1 MILNNTKKEEKKEQ
15 KQIFSFQ
22 KKNIETPDLLPF
34 SQYKNNCFVKQNFK
48 YVDILKLICKDVL
61 SLSQDS
67 QDTINYTYEK
77 FYRTYGGD
85 IKIIGI
91 NTPVDT
97 TSNQEYIK
105 HKLAKTN
112 NSVKKMFLEEE
123 LSQERLAG
131 EMLTQR
137 DYYIMFFFDS
147 IKEHDKA
154 IEDCCYTL
162 GHHFL
167 VEKISQS
174 EKESVL
180 YKLCNKNVPLDIDK
194 IKSIKLPK
202 QSAID
207 KYVDEK
213 GFDPYLIARI
223 QPQGGITF
231 KDDKYISTGTGYE
244 ACIHLYDYKLYISDY
259 WLNRVLNISDV
270 ISTVDIATENT
281 EEVKKNLNKAMEEQD
296 DRIINA
302 DTNKAFIEAKNRL
315 DEYAHL
321 FNEIDSFEEIV
332 KLVHIRLFVAEKTK
346 EDLENK
352 IAEVIAALNSNGFK
366 GAVFLG
372 ESKAEWCSMF
382 QSYTEQSKTEYAR
395 YGQAIPSH
403 ELAFG
408 NPFIFSSLNDPYGAY
423 MGTTSNS
430 GGIFNFDPYA
440 ITQYRT
446 QYNGLITGNMGSG
459 KSTTLKTL
467 ITILYSFGVIIRGF
481 DVKDEYVELVK
492 ILGGK
497 MIYLDGRDGIIN
509 ILDILETADT
519 DYGSYTRHIGKL
531 KIIYKFFKRTAD
543 ENEISVFSNMLDILY
558 RKFNLRGDDGRKIT
572 GLPPECY
579 PTMSDLLKIID
590 EELNKP
596 TDKSF
601 DKVQIGLDLERR
613 KILLHVQTTIRDM
626 VSNFGQIFDGHTSI
640 SNIFDEQVVFF
651 NISSLKDSYPS
662 VFAAV
667 LYNAIQLCWD
677 NCVKTQTQMKELFT
691 KNQIAWADII
701 RYMIF
706 IDECHRMLN
715 AQNDFAVEPIVNFM
729 KEGRHLFAGIW
740 LATQQSSDFSYEGA
754 TENGIVQMK
763 ALFDLC
769 QYKFIMKQD
778 SNTINTLNQMFKGQ
792 MTEHEIKQIPTFE
805 KGQGILSIAGDKN
818 VIVKIDVSDERL
830 AIFKGGA

>member
-1 MILNNTKKEEKKEQ
+1 MILNRTKREEKREQ
-15 KQIFSFQ
+15 KQILSFQ
-22 KKNIETPDLLPF
+22 KKNVTMLDLLPF
-34 SQYKNNCFVKQNFK
+34 VQYKDNCFLMRNGK

-61 SLSQDS
+61 SLSQDN

-85 IKIIGI
+85 IKLIGT
-91 NTPVDT
+91 NMPVDT
-97 TSNQEYIK
+97 TQNQKYIK
-105 HKLAKTN
+105 HKLNTTENPIQKI
-112 NSVKKMFLEEE
+112 FLEEE
-123 LSQERLAG
+123 LAQEEIAG
-131 EMLTQR
+131 EILTQR
-137 DYYIMFFFDS
+137 EYYIMFFFNS

-162 GHHFL
+162 GNHFL
-167 VEKISQS
+167 VDKISQS
-174 EKESVL
+174 EKEAVI
-180 YKLCNKNVPLDIDK
+180 YQLCNKNIPLDIDR
-194 IKSIKLPK
+194 INNIKLPK

-207 KYVDEK
+207 KYVSDN
-213 GFDPYLIARI
+213 GFDPYLISRI

-259 WLNRVLNISDV
+259 WLNRVLNIKDV
-270 ISTVDIATENT
+270 ISTVDISTENT

-296 DRIINA
+296 DRIYNA
-302 DTNKAFIEAKNRL
+302 DTNKAYIEAKNRL
-315 DEYAHL
+315 NELANL

-332 KLVHIRLFVAEKTK
+332 KLVHIRLFVFGKTK
-346 EDLENK
+346 EETENK
-352 IAEVIAALNSNGFK
+352 TAEVLAVLSGNGFK

-372 ESKAEWCSMF
+372 ETKAEWTSMF
-382 QSYTEQSKTEYAR
+382 QSYSEQAKTEYSR

-423 MGTTSNS
+423 MGTTANSN
-430 GGIFNFDPYA
+430 GIFNFDLFA
-440 ITQYRT
+440 ITPYRT
-446 QYNGLITGNMGSG
+446 QYNGLITGNMGAG
-459 KSTTLKTL
+459 KSTTLKNI

-481 DVKDEYVELVK
+481 DVKDEYIDLVK
-492 ILGGK
+492 RLGGK
-497 MIYLDGRDGIIN
+497 MIYLDGKDGIIN

-543 ENEISVFSNMLDILY
+543 ENEISMFSNMLDILY

-572 GLPPECY
+572 GLEPECY
-579 PTMSDLLKIID
+579 PTMSDLLKVIN

-596 TDKSF
+596 TSESF
-601 DKVQIGLDLERR
+601 DKVQSGLDLERR
-613 KILLHVQTTIRDM
+613 KILLRVQTTINDM

-640 SNIFDEQVVFF
+640 KNIFNEQVVFF
-651 NISSLKDSYPS
+651 NISSLKDSYPA

-677 NCVKTQTQMKELFT
+677 NCVRTQTPMKKLFT
-691 KNQIAWADII
+691 ENKIKWEDIV
-701 RYMIF
+701 RYLIV
-706 IDECHRMLN
+706 IDECHRILN
-715 AQNDFAVEPIVNFM
+715 AQNDFAVEPIINFM
-729 KEGRHLFAGIW
+729 KEGRHLFAGIL

-754 TENGIVQMK
+754 TENGIAQLK
-763 ALFDLC
+763 TLFDLC
-769 QYKFIMKQD
+769 QYKLIMKQD
-778 SNTINTLNQMFKGQ
+778 SNTISTLNQMFKGQ
-792 MTEHEIKQIPTFE
+792 MTEYEINQIPTFE

-818 VIVKIDVSDERL
+818 VIVNIDVSDERL
-830 AIFKGGA
+830 EMFKGGA

>member
-1 MILNNTKKEEKKEQ
+1 MINTKKQDKKEQ

-22 KKNIETPDLLPF
+22 KKNIEIPDLLPF
-34 SQYKNNCFVKQNFK
+34 VEYKNNCFLMKNGK
-48 YVDILKLICKDVL
+48 YLDFLKIICKDVL

-77 FYRTYGGD
+77 FYRTYAGD
-85 IKIIGI
+85 IKLVGI
-91 NTPVDT
+91 NMPVDT
-97 TSNQEYIK
+97 TPNQKYIK
-105 HKLAKTN
+105 HKLDTTDN
-112 NSVKKMFLEEE
+112 PIQKMFLEEE
-123 LSQERLAG
+123 LAQEEVAG
-131 EMLTQR
+131 EILTQR
-137 DYYIMFFFDS
+137 EYYIMFFFDS
-147 IKEHDKA
+147 IKERDKA
-154 IEDCCYTL
+154 IADCCYTL
-162 GHHFL
+162 GNHFL
-167 VEKISQS
+167 VDTISQG
-174 EKESVL
+174 EKEAVIRQ
-180 YKLCNKNVPLDIDK
+180 LCNKNTSLDVEQINN
-194 IKSIKLPK
+194 IRLPK

-207 KYVDEK
+207 KYVSVN

-259 WLNRVLNISDV
+259 WLNRVLNIKDV

-281 EEVKKNLNKAMEEQD
+281 DEVKRNLNKAMEEQD
-296 DRIINA
+296 DRINNA
-302 DTNKAFIEAKNRL
+302 DTNKAYIEAKNRL
-315 DEYAHL
+315 DELARL

-332 KLVHIRLFVAEKTK
+332 KLVHIRLFVFGKTK
-346 EDLENK
+346 EEIENK
-352 IAEVIAALNSNGFK
+352 IAEVLAVLKGNGYK

-372 ESKAEWCSMF
+372 EIKAEWCSMF
-382 QSYTEQSKTEYAR
+382 QPYSEQAKSEYAR

-423 MGTTSNS
+423 MGTTANS
-430 GGIFNFDPYA
+430 GGIFNFDIFA
-440 ITQYRT
+440 ITPYRT
-446 QYNGLITGNMGSG
+446 SYNGLITGAMGAG
-459 KSTTLKTL
+459 KSTTLKNI
-467 ITILYSFGVIIRGF
+467 ITILFSLGVIIRGF
-481 DVKDEYVELVK
+481 DVKDEYIDLVK
-492 ILGGK
+492 KLGGK
-497 MIYLDGRDGIIN
+497 MVYLDGKDGIIN

-572 GLPPECY
+572 GLEPECY
-579 PTMSDLLKIID
+579 PTMSDLLEVINS
-590 EELNKP
+590 ELNKP
-596 TDKSF
+596 TDESY
-601 DKVQIGLDLERR
+601 DKVQSGLDLERR
-613 KILLHVQTTIRDM
+613 KILLRVQTTISDM
-626 VSNFGQIFDGHTSI
+626 VLNFGQIFDGHTSI
-640 SNIFDEQVVFF
+640 KNIFNEQVVFF
-651 NISSLKDSYPS
+651 NISSLKDSYPA

-677 NCVKTQTQMKELFT
+677 NCVRTQTPIKNAFT
-691 KNQIAWADII
+691 ENKIDWADIT
-701 RYMIF
+701 RYMIV

-729 KEGRHLFAGIW
+729 KEGRHLFAGI
-740 LATQQSSDFSYEGA
+740 LLSTQQSSDFAYEGA
-754 TENGIVQMK
+754 TENGILQMK

-778 SNTINTLNQMFKGQ
+778 SNTINTLMQMFKGQ
-792 MTEHEIKQIPTFE
+792 MTEYEIGQIPTFE

-818 VIVKIDVSDERL
+818 VIVNIDVSDDRL
-830 AIFKGGA
+830 SMFKGGA